1 MKKQII
7 ISIISFLAIVGVA
20 SAGNYIVQRGDT
32 LSQLALDNNT
42 SVESIV
48 VANNIQNPDLIYVG
62 QSLNIPNLLGG
73 NTPFRPSEFTTT
85 LATSLTEGHSG
96 TTLKVNSITTKDGQT
111 LSSEILGDVIVLH
124 INSGKSNSEIVKC
137 TGLTTATRTFT
148 GCTFGYRFD
157 TNTTATANVKAHS
170 QGETVIISNDD
181 LYLTTQYPT
190 IDGTNIFLGN
200 NYIASSTQDVV
211 RFYMTTSTDIYLWAN
226 KATGQ
231 FGFATSSATERIF
244 SESGTTF
251 SVVNPMTLTSG
262 ELRLA
267 TSTAWFNLVDS
278 KLSVATSTTSNF
290 SLAWNDKWLATST
303 IPNLT
308 MGNAT
313 TTGSFVVGSKNVGES
328 LTFGGDGS
336 DGALNITTGTT
347 TIDANF
353 ESIVVK
359 NYSSITIADASGLTI
374 SNASASG
381 TTLILRSAGNCTING
396 YIDMSGK
403 GAATSTINNSLDG
416 YDHYGGQGVLTTPG
430 TGGKAYASTTEF
442 FYSTS
447 NANKL
452 YSRYIFVAPGA
463 GGGKGGLGSRAYTTP
478 GDGGKG
484 GGAIIIE
491 CAGILRFAGGI
502 NVNGENGFSQAG
514 SPTNTDSGSGGGGG
528 GSSGMALVLYNS
540 ISTNTGVIYAK
551 GGSGGAG
558 GAADDDSTA
567 YTGGAG
573 GAGAGCFRKIG
584 QVGGAGGSDGAG
596 NNGLSSTGCEGA
608 GGGAGGADA
617 SGAGGTGGTQSATS
631 DSNMY
636 LITKNIWF

>member
-32 LSQLALDNNT
+32 LSQLALDSGN

-48 VANNIQNPDLIYVG
+48 VANNIADKNLIYVG

-124 INSGKSNSEIVKC
+124 INSGKSNAEIVKC

-190 IDGTNIFLGN
+190 IDGNNIFLGN

-231 FGFATSSATERIF
+231 FGYSTTSNEYAFNSN
-244 SESGTTF
+244 GTTF
-251 SVVNPMTLTSG
+251 SAVNPMNLTSG
-262 ELRLA
+262 ELKLA

-313 TTGSFVVGSKNVGES
+313 TTNKQVIGYSH
-328 LTFGGDGS
+328 
-336 DGALNITTGTT
+336 LN
-347 TIDANF
+347 N
-353 ESIVVK
+353 
-359 NYSSITIADASGLTI
+359 
-374 SNASASG
+374 
-381 TTLILRSAGNCTING
+381 
-396 YIDMSGK
+396 
-403 GAATSTINNSLDG
+403 ATSTLNINGDSFSNGNTIGSETIILG
-416 YDHYGGQGVLTTPG
+416 TAGQNISARDAV
-430 TGGKAYASTTEF
+430 YA
-442 FYSTS
+442 
-447 NANKL
+447 
-452 YSRYIFVAPGA
+452 
-463 GGGKGGLGSRAYTTP
+463 
-478 GDGGKG
+478 
-484 GGAIIIE
+484 
-491 CAGILRFAGGI
+491 
-502 NVNGENGFSQAG
+502 
-514 SPTNTDSGSGGGGG
+514 TNTDGTIWKTDSDDATTTLPFIGFALNDVSTGGQVQIQTTGNISGFTG
-528 GSSGMALVLYNS
+528 LEPNNIYYLYETAGS
-540 ISTNTGVIYAK
+540 ISTTTGVVEGIAGYAISETVLNIDK
-551 GGSGGAG
+551 RNEFGMQYI
-558 GAADDDSTA
+558 STSA
-567 YTGGAG
+567 
-573 GAGAGCFRKIG
+573 
-584 QVGGAGGSDGAG
+584 VSV
-596 NNGLSSTGCEGA
+596 
-608 GGGAGGADA
+608 A
-617 SGAGGTGGTQSATS
+617 SGNTVYSAPIGARIAIITDINEGSSVESNSSQATIAKSGAISYTYNFDGPNAGDDGSYSFNWGVSGITVTENSDANNDGTVTA
-631 DSNMY
+631 
-636 LITKNIWF
+636 NIYWYR